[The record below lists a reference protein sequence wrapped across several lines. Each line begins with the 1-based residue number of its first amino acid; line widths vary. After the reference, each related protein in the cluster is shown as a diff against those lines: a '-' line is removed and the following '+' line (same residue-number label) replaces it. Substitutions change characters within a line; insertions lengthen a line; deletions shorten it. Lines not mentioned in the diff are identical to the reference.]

1 MPDTLLDH
9 AAIRPK
15 NAADGQEDTT
25 WVNIGIREHFMI
37 NAWSFL
43 TFGEDR
49 QYGGNAGYEDDLQR
63 VYKYDSKV
71 PNHKQVA
78 KGDLAILRGKRDVY
92 GFATI
97 TSIIKKRGVKVLKRC
112 PECNSTS
119 IRYRPSK
126 NPHWRCDDR
135 KHEFE
140 KPHATELEVDLFEA
154 GFGGTFIFL
163 NGELTIPVLREIS
176 VKRND
181 QLAIQ
186 RLNIEKLEEL
196 VKGNLTAD
204 RIMLRAVAS
213 APLDF
218 VDSAEDTSE
227 FTPSMVDQREKVL
240 REIRARRGQRKF
252 RNEILKRFGGQC
264 VVSGCKVQELL
275 EAAHILPY
283 RGEEYNHPSNG
294 LLLRTDLHT
303 LFDLGLIKIEP
314 QTLTVC
320 IADSIQDP
328 NYSQFNS
335 RTLIFTDRNLPS
347 MEALQM
353 RWES

>member
-1 MPDTLLDH
+1 MT
-9 AAIRPK
+9 
-15 NAADGQEDTT
+15 
-25 WVNIGIREHFMI
+25 

-78 KGDLAILRGKRDVY
+78 EGDLAILRGKRDVF

-97 TSIIKKRGVKVLKRC
+97 TSIIKERGVKVLKRC

-119 IRYRPSK
+119 IRHRPSK
-126 NPHWRCDDR
+126 HPHWRCDDG

-140 KPHATELEVDLFEA
+140 EPLATELEVDLFEA
-154 GFGGTFIFL
+154 GFGGTFVFL
-163 NGELTIPVLREIS
+163 NGELTISVLREIS
-176 VKRND
+176 LKRND

-186 RLNIEKLEEL
+186 RLNLEKLEKL
-196 VKGNLTAD
+196 VKGNPAAD
-204 RIMLRAVAS
+204 RLVLRAVAS
-213 APLDF
+213 APLDITS
-218 VDSAEDTSE
+218 SAEDPSE

-240 REIRARRGQRKF
+240 RAIRARRGQRKF
-252 RNEILKRFGGQC
+252 RNGILKRFGGQC

-283 RGEEYNHPSNG
+283 RGEEFNHPSNG

-303 LFDLGLIKIEP
+303 LFDLGMLQIEP
-314 QTLTVC
+314 HTLTVW
-320 IADSIQDP
+320 IDDSIQDP
-328 NYSQFNS
+328 NYSQFNR
-335 RTLIFTDRNLPS
+335 RTLIFTERSLPS

-353 RWES
+353 RWET